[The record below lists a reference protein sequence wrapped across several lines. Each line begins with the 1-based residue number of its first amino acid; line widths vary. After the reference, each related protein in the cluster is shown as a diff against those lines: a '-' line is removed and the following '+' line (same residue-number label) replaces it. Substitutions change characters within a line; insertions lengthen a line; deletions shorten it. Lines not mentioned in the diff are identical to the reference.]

1 MDCRNWSGVE
11 MEKEAWR
18 IEKKKLV
25 ERYREANRSA
35 VQGQVVFTGSSLM
48 EMFPIEQW
56 AKESGEDV
64 PIIYNRGV
72 GGYRTTDLLPI
83 LDVCVLE
90 LKPKKVFINI
100 GTNDLNDPDLPLQE
114 VMVHYEEILAI
125 IEKALPETVI
135 YLMAYYPVN
144 YEAAAEEMKPCLLIR
159 TNEKIALANKAV
171 EKLAKKHGQRYI
183 DVNAPLKDENGNL
196 KAEYTIEGMHIK
208 PEGYR
213 AIFEDVM
220 WYVRE

>member
-1 MDCRNWSGVE
+1 

-18 IEKKKLV
+18 IEKEIMV
-25 ERYREANRSA
+25 EQYRKANQRA
-35 VQGQVVFTGSSLM
+35 ARGQVVFTGSSLM

-56 AKESGEDV
+56 AKELGEDA
-64 PIIYNRGV
+64 PMIYNRGV
-72 GGYRTTDLLPI
+72 GGYKTTDLLPI

-100 GTNDLNDPDLPLQE
+100 GTNDLNDPNVPLQE
-114 VMVHYEEILAI
+114 VMAHYDEILTI
-125 IEKALPETVI
+125 IEKSLPETVI

-144 YEAAAEEMKPCLLIR
+144 YEAATEEMKPCLLIR
-159 TNEKIALANKAV
+159 TNEKIDLANKEV
-171 EKLAKKHGQRYI
+171 EKLANKHGQRYI
-183 DVNAPLKDENGNL
+183 DVNAPLKDEKGNL

-220 WYVRE
+220 RYVRE